1 MSSLPHI
8 YQENYKFLLVMV
20 SIKRVLF
27 FFKPL
32 KTGTFSGVSSLF
44 KKWAFDFVSRKY
56 VKNKKSRKKEKE
68 KECTDFSLSMTG
80 NRNGSNL
87 FNH

>member
-1 MSSLPHI
+1 MPILQKGVGKYIINVFSPTYLSG
-8 YQENYKFLLVMV
+8 NYKFLLVMV

-27 FFKPL
+27 FFKPF

-56 VKNKKSRKKEKE
+56 VKKKVKKKRKRK
-68 KECTDFSLSMTG
+68 
-80 NRNGSNL
+80 RV
-87 FNH
+87 H

>member
-1 MSSLPHI
+1 
-8 YQENYKFLLVMV
+8 MV

-27 FFKPL
+27 FFKPF

-56 VKNKKSRKKEKE
+56 VKKKSQEKKK
-68 KECTDFSLSMTG
+68 KKKSALTSALV
-80 NRNGSNL
+80 
-87 FNH
+87 